1 MTKRIGN
8 QSPTQSVL
16 LPFRES
22 RFQEAVDLYQRSG
35 RTAHDW
41 QVGLLESIL
50 ATNEQDLWVHTKFG
64 YSIPRRNGKNEV
76 VAIRELW
83 GLYHGQSMLHTAHR
97 TTTSHAAW
105 ERLCTILDKS
115 GVEYKSLRAT
125 GRERIELEE
134 TGGRIEFRTRTTT
147 GGLGEGFDLLVIDEA
162 QEYTEDQE
170 SALKYTVTDS
180 ANPQTLMCGT
190 PPTPLSSGTVFP
202 ELRTRALEGG
212 AENTGWAE
220 WSVENEEDPFDRELW
235 YETNPSL
242 GLIFT
247 ERSVS
252 DEIGS
257 DFIDFNI
264 QRLGL
269 WLKYNQK
276 SAISQTEWEEL
287 KTQQLPKLK
296 GKLFAGVKYSH
307 DGQSVALSIAV
318 KTHDD
323 RIFLEAVDCQSVR
336 NGNDWILDFL
346 AKADLQEVVVD
357 GASGQQIL
365 ADAMNDLR
373 LRAPVLPTVSN
384 IIVANASFE
393 QGVYKQTI
401 AHRAQPSLT
410 QIVSNC
416 EKRNIGSN
424 GGFGYKSQVEDYD
437 IALMDSA
444 ILAHWACSEA
454 KPKRRQRIRY

>member
-41 QVGLLESIL
+41 QRNLLEPIL
-50 ATNEQDLWVHTKFG
+50 ATNDEGLWVHTKFG
-64 YSIPRRNGKNEV
+64 YSVPRRNGKNEV
-76 VAIRELW
+76 VAIRELF
-83 GLYHGQSMLHTAHR
+83 GLYLGQNMLHTAHR

-220 WSVENEEDPFDRELW
+220 WSVEDEEDPFDRELW
-235 YETNPSL
+235 YKTNPSL

-318 KTHDD
+318 KTATGK
-323 RIFLEAVDCQSVR
+323 IFLEAIDCQSVR
-336 NGNDWILDFL
+336 NGNDWILAFL

>member
-35 RTAHDW
+35 RTVHDW
-41 QVGLLESIL
+41 QSGLLKPIL
-50 ATNEQDLWVHTKFG
+50 ATNDEGLWVHTKFG
-64 YSIPRRNGKNEV
+64 YSVPRRNGKNEV
-76 VAIRELW
+76 VAMRELF
-83 GLYHGQSMLHTAHR
+83 GLYLGQNMLHTAHR

-105 ERLCTILDKS
+105 ERLCNILDKS

-125 GRERIELEE
+125 GRERIELDE

-180 ANPQTLMCGT
+180 ANPQTIMCGT

-202 ELRTRALEGG
+202 ELRRHALEGG

-220 WSVENEEDPFDRELW
+220 WSVEDEEDPFDRELW
-235 YETNPSL
+235 YKTNPSL

-257 DFIDFNI
+257 DHIDFNI

-276 SAISQTEWEEL
+276 SAISQTEWEQL
-287 KTQQLPKLK
+287 KAQQIPKLK
-296 GKLFAGVKYSH
+296 GKLFAGIKYNH

-318 KTHDD
+318 KTATGK
-323 RIFLEAVDCQSVR
+323 IFLEAIDCQSVR
-336 NGNDWILDFL
+336 NGNDWILAFL

-365 ADAMNDLR
+365 KAEMKDLR
-373 LRAPVLPTVSN
+373 LKAPVLPTVSN

-454 KPKRRQRIRY
+454 KPKRRQSIRY